1 MVQGNNATGNVSV
14 RATPVLCRSV
24 PENWGS
30 GRQQQKVGGIITS
43 SSTCNKKSRSIR
55 KDFDLYS
62 PHAVNN
68 FTIPSLIGQMLRIS
82 INTSISWVE

>member
-14 RATPVLCRSV
+14 SATPALCHSV
-24 PENWGS
+24 PKHWGS
-30 GRQQQKVGGIITS
+30 GQQQQKAGGIITS
-43 SSTCNKKSRSIR
+43 SSTYNKKSWSIR

-68 FTIPSLIGQMLRIS
+68 FIIPSLIG
-82 INTSISWVE
+82 